1 MWWLRVSDVY
11 NYIYTLYQITIY
23 FIPNYCYYYFGLTH
37 VVPSPGVEASAN
49 PTGSVFAGS
58 VLTLTCTITLDGGLS
73 GILND
78 LSVTTVW
85 RTEGGQ
91 EVSTGGNI
99 MVSGAAFAVG
109 TTYSSTLSFNTVHTD
124 DAGDYTC
131 TATVSPSSRTSVP
144 SSTVINRVGSSDPP
158 VTVFVNG
165 KIRQGLSNQS
175 IHVYI
180 FIYYI
185 LYIKT
190 LWHCQILFFINI

>member
-1 MWWLRVSDVY
+1 MRVSDVY
-11 NYIYTLYQITIY
+11 NYIYTIHYIKLLLYSQLLLLLLWSNT
-23 FIPNYCYYYFGLTH
+23 

-91 EVSTGGNI
+91 EVSTGGNV
-99 MVSGAAFAVG
+99 MVSGATFPVG
-109 TTYSSTLSFNTVHTD
+109 TTYSSTLSFNTIHTD

-144 SSTVINRVGSSDPP
+144 SSTVINGVGSSDPP
-158 VTVFVNG
+158 VAVFVNG
-165 KIRQGLSNQS
+165 KIRQGLSSQS
-175 IHVYI
+175 IHVCI

-185 LYIKT
+185 LYI
-190 LWHCQILFFINI
+190 